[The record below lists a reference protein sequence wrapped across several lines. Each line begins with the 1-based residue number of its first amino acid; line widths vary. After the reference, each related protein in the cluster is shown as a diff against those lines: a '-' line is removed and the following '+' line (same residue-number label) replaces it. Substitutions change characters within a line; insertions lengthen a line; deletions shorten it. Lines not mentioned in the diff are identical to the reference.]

1 MTIPPRVGKRELKAQ
16 QDLLAVVDGE
26 GVGSSP
32 MKRFPGAVFKYI
44 SSLLSTRAAAP
55 KNAAVPGKFLEYKAK
70 AEKGDAEAQFNLGFC
85 YDDGR
90 GVAKNAKEAVKWYR
104 KAAEQNYAPAQFN
117 LGYCYANGQGI
128 RKDKEEAVKWFRLA
142 AEQNYAPA
150 QSNLGYCYDNGRGVE
165 KDAEEA
171 TKWYRKA
178 AEQGHPEAQL
188 NLGYC
193 YANGQGVEKDIV
205 EAYAWFSI
213 AAKADPDA
221 AESRDLLRKGLTPQQ
236 FTDVQKRTKR
246 LRLQIKPRPSA
257 P

>member
-1 MTIPPRVGKRELKAQ
+1 VKEQPFR
-16 QDLLAVVDGE
+16 LANPDGQ
-26 GVGSSP
+26 GVGFNA
-32 MKRFPGAVFKYI
+32 MKRFQ
-44 SSLLSTRAAAP
+44 
-55 KNAAVPGKFLEYKAK
+55 AAVSNFITRLFSDRAPALKSGVVPAKFQEYRAK
-70 AEKGDAEAQFNLGFC
+70 AEQGDAEAQFNLGFC

-90 GVAKNAKEAVKWYR
+90 GVTKNYGEAVKWYR
-104 KAAEQNYAPAQFN
+104 KAAEQDYAPAQFN
-117 LGYCYANGQGI
+117 LGYCYANGQGV
-128 RKDKEEAVKWFRLA
+128 RKDKAEAVKWFRKA

-171 TKWYRKA
+171 TRWYRKA
-178 AEQGHPEAQL
+178 AEQGHPEAQS

-213 AAKADPDA
+213 AAKADADA

-236 FTDVQKRTKR
+236 FTDAQKRTKQ
-246 LRLQIKPRPSA
+246 LRLQIRPKPSTP
-257 P
+257 